1 MNIINFIAMEIV
13 GNPAILFALI
23 ALTGLILLKKP
34 IEEIILGVA
43 KTAIGFIILVGG
55 VELLF
60 SACDPLTEWVQ
71 KILDVDGVVAVD
83 FLVLGSV
90 MEHRGSEVG
99 IAVVIAFALN
109 LILARFTRYKYVAA
123 VGHLMVNITA
133 WIVGVLAGTNL
144 SSGSIIIT
152 AGIVAGFYFW
162 LTPAIN
168 HYFMRNNDN
177 LTSEWSLFVPDVTS
191 IAIASTFG
199 KYIGDPSERC
209 EDIKV
214 PKHFKWMQDTT
225 VGIAVVAAL
234 FWIIIGLIAGKEA
247 VEAFSDGQNWITYL
261 ILLGAE
267 FAGGLAIVVYG
278 VRMLLAEI
286 VPAFDGI
293 ATKLIPGA
301 IVGLDYPTIFH
312 FSPSAVFI
320 GFVFNLFGGILATI
334 VMMLLKFSTFVI
346 PGVWVNFWVG
356 SVMGVFADAYGG
368 RRATMIISF
377 VLGFLIPFGWALGY
391 PLSGIIAGS
400 GAIMDN
406 TDAGTIG
413 LLFEYIVE
421 IILKK

>member
-1 MNIINFIAMEIV
+1 MSIINFIAMEIV
-13 GNPAILFALI
+13 GNPTILFALI
-23 ALTGLILLKKP
+23 ALVGLILLNKP
-34 IEEIILGVA
+34 IEEIILGTA
-43 KTAIGFIILVGG
+43 KTAIGFIILGGG
-55 VELLF
+55 VDLLF
-60 SACDPLTEWVQ
+60 SACTPLTEWVQ
-71 KILDVDGVVAVD
+71 QILGVEGVVAVD

-90 MEHRGSEVG
+90 MENYGSEVG
-99 IAVVIAFALN
+99 IAVVIAFAIN

-133 WIVGVLAGTNL
+133 WIVGVLAVSNL
-144 SSGSIIIT
+144 SSSSLIIT
-152 AGIVAGFYFW
+152 AGIIAGLYFW
-162 LTPAIN
+162 LTPTIN
-168 HYFMRNNDN
+168 HYFMRNNDR
-177 LTSEWSLFVPDVTS
+177 LTDEWSVFIPEVLS
-191 IAIASTFG
+191 IAVASTIG
-199 KYIGDPSERC
+199 KRIGDPSKRC

-214 PKHFKWMQDTT
+214 PKSLKWMQDTT
-225 VGIAVVAAL
+225 VGIAVVAAV
-234 FWIIIGLIAGKEA
+234 FWIIIGLVAGKEA
-247 VEAFSDGQNWITYL
+247 VEVFTDGQNWIMYL
-261 ILLGAE
+261 IFLGAK

-320 GFVFNLFGGILATI
+320 GFIFNLFGGVLATI
-334 VMMLLKFSTFVI
+334 LMVLVKFPTFVI

-356 SVMGVFADAYGG
+356 SAMGVFADAYGG

-377 VLGFLIPFGWALGY
+377 TLGFLIPFGWALGY
-391 PLSGIIAGS
+391 PLSGAIVGS

-413 LLFEYIVE
+413 LLFEYLVNIF
-421 IILKK
+421 LK

>member
-1 MNIINFIAMEIV
+1 
-13 GNPAILFALI
+13 
-23 ALTGLILLKKP
+23 
-34 IEEIILGVA
+34 
-43 KTAIGFIILVGG
+43 
-55 VELLF
+55 
-60 SACDPLTEWVQ
+60 
-71 KILDVDGVVAVD
+71 
-83 FLVLGSV
+83 
-90 MEHRGSEVG
+90 
-99 IAVVIAFALN
+99 
-109 LILARFTRYKYVAA
+109 
-123 VGHLMVNITA
+123 
-133 WIVGVLAGTNL
+133 
-144 SSGSIIIT
+144 
-152 AGIVAGFYFW
+152 
-162 LTPAIN
+162 
-168 HYFMRNNDN
+168 
-177 LTSEWSLFVPDVTS
+177 
-191 IAIASTFG
+191 
-199 KYIGDPSERC
+199 
-209 EDIKV
+209 
-214 PKHFKWMQDTT
+214 MQDTT
-225 VGIAVVAAL
+225 VGIAVVAAV